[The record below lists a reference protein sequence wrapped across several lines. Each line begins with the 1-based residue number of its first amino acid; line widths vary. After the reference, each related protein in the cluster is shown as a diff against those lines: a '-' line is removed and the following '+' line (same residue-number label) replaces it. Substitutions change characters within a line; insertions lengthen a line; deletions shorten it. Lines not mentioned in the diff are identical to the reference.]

1 MKKIIALILALT
13 MALSFAACS
22 SSNNSGDAKGDS
34 MTLTEIMETI
44 TDGLELPATENIPLT
59 EENFEFYTFISPVEG
74 AEGLATE
81 PMMSSIAHSV
91 VLIRLPD
98 NADAQSVADSISAN
112 ADPRK
117 WICVEAEK
125 TVVSVHGNTI
135 LLVMSSE
142 DNATHIADS
151 FDALFAAE

>member
-22 SSNNSGDAKGDS
+22 SSNNNDANGDS

-44 TDGLELPATENIPLT
+44 TEGLELPATENTPLT
-59 EENFEFYTFISPVEG
+59 EENFEFYTFISPVDG
-74 AEGLATE
+74 AEGLVTE

-98 NADAQSVADSISAN
+98 DADAQSVADTISAN

-117 WICVEAEK
+117 WICVEASN
-125 TVVSVHGNTI
+125 VVVKNKGD
-135 LLVMSSE
+135 LVVLIMSSE
-142 DNATHIADS
+142 ELAPKLETNFDN
-151 FDALFAAE
+151 L